1 MAVVPSL
8 LSLDGQPGSTRRN
21 GEVMQP
27 CASALLA
34 VAVVI
39 GLFGFGDV
47 PAASADVAQVMFL
60 IFLFLLA
67 VSLIA
72 HFLQRRGN

>member
-8 LSLDGQPGSTRRN
+8 LSLDGQPGPKRRN

-34 VAVVI
+34 VAVII
-39 GLFGFGDV
+39 GLSGFGDV
-47 PAASADVAQVMFL
+47 AATSASIAQVMFL